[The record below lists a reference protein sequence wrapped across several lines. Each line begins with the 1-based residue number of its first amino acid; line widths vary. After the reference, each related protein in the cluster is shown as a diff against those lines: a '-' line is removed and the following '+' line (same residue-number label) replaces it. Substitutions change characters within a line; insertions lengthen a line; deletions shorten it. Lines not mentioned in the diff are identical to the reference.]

1 LKYIL
6 TCCYAVD
13 DKHGVFSY
21 ALSNYEGVLFSD
33 QIIAVGDRKNDKTF
47 CGHIALRRALRDVS
61 KRSEGVASLT
71 IKLDDVLIEN
81 VAYELLESV
90 NTPVY
95 PSLAESS
102 KRALRRFQHYD
113 FAKITTDV
121 DVGLSADEA
130 TALDECE
137 SKLDDL
143 KTLKGRLELFKM
155 RLVCPHKIIR

>member
-1 LKYIL
+1 MQYVL
-6 TCCYAVD
+6 TCCYAD
-13 DKHGVFSY
+13 DNAHGVFSY
-21 ALSNYEGVLFSD
+21 TLSNYTGILFSD

-47 CGHIALRRALRDVS
+47 CGHIALRRALRAVS
-61 KRSEGVASLT
+61 NRCEGVSVITL
-71 IKLDDVLIEN
+71 KLDDVLIEN
-81 VAYELLESV
+81 VAYELIENV

-102 KRALRRFQHYD
+102 KRALRRFQHYE

-121 DVGLSADEA
+121 DVGLSVDEA

-137 SKLDDL
+137 SKLDEL
-143 KTLKGRLELFKM
+143 KTLKGRLELLKL

>member
-1 LKYIL
+1 MKYIL
-6 TCCYAVD
+6 TCCYADD

-21 ALSNYEGVLFSD
+21 ALSHYEGILFSD
-33 QIIAVGDRKNDKTF
+33 QIIAVGDRKNDKSY

-71 IKLDDVLIEN
+71 LKFDDVLIEN
-81 VAYELLESV
+81 VAYELIENI

-102 KRALRRFQHYD
+102 KRALRRFQSYE
-113 FAKITTDV
+113 FAKITTDL
-121 DVGLSADEA
+121 DVGLSVDEA

-137 SKLDDL
+137 SKLDEL
-143 KTLKGRLELFKM
+143 KTLKGRLELLKL